1 MSARTLVT
9 ALGLGLLLI
18 ASAFAADDGIHTRTL
33 PNGLR
38 VVVKEDHSKPLA
50 ALRIYVGTGG
60 CFEGEYLGCGISHYY
75 EHLLSGGTTSNR
87 TEEESAKIL
96 REMGGQS
103 NAYTR
108 SDHTCYFIDTH
119 RDYISRAIDL
129 YGDWMMHNVL
139 KPEEVEREKGV
150 ILKEMNMGEDEPPR
164 VLYKLFSKTMFR
176 VHPIRI
182 PTIGF
187 RENFERLTRDDLIR
201 YYRDRYAP
209 NNTVVAVAGDVEPEA
224 IFAQVERAMGA
235 WERRPSPPVM
245 IPAEPRQT
253 APRYAE
259 VEMDVQQASVRMG
272 WHTINLF
279 HPDLYALDMV
289 ASVLS
294 RGRSSRMVRRV
305 VEQERLATEIAA
317 YSLTPSYMSGTFGVL
332 FQTPA

>member
-119 RDYISRAIDL
+119 RDYISRAI
-129 YGDWMMHNVL
+129 
-139 KPEEVEREKGV
+139 
-150 ILKEMNMGEDEPPR
+150 
-164 VLYKLFSKTMFR
+164 
-176 VHPIRI
+176 
-182 PTIGF
+182 
-187 RENFERLTRDDLIR
+187 
-201 YYRDRYAP
+201 
-209 NNTVVAVAGDVEPEA
+209 
-224 IFAQVERAMGA
+224 
-235 WERRPSPPVM
+235 
-245 IPAEPRQT
+245 
-253 APRYAE
+253 
-259 VEMDVQQASVRMG
+259 
-272 WHTINLF
+272 
-279 HPDLYALDMV
+279 
-289 ASVLS
+289 
-294 RGRSSRMVRRV
+294 
-305 VEQERLATEIAA
+305 
-317 YSLTPSYMSGTFGVL
+317 
-332 FQTPA
+332 